1 MASGDPTH
9 DGVVVWTRVSGA
21 DGASVPVHWLVATD
35 AELRDVVAEGD
46 AEALPERD
54 FTVQVVVTG
63 LQPATTYW
71 YGFRAGEAASP
82 VGRTRTAPI
91 GPVERLR
98 VGVVCCSHYETGF
111 FNAYGRLAERDLDV
125 VLHLGDSIYEDRA
138 RLRRVARRHH
148 PPERV
153 ITLDDYRGRY
163 AQYRTDP
170 DLLALLDRHPLVAVW
185 DDHELAGNSWGGGAA
200 RHDAETDGDWRARL
214 EAATRAYREWTP
226 LRLPDP
232 TDPRRLWRR
241 VRLGNLCE
249 LLVLDTRLAGRERP
263 AAGRRA
269 VVRVW
274 DRRRKLLGKAQWR
287 WLEGELAK
295 PAPGWRLVASQVMV
309 APVAVAPGRL
319 GVNPGMWDGYP
330 AQRDRLLKLLAAHPG
345 EAFVVSGDLHSSWAS
360 ELGPAVEISAPAVSA
375 PTFAQALAPRVPGA
389 HHLLEGILRLANPH
403 VRYVDTAHH
412 GYVVLELTPA
422 QLEVQ
427 LWHVAT
433 VRRRDPA
440 EHCAVRFT
448 VARGEPRLLKA

>member
-1 MASGDPTH
+1 VASGDPTH

-21 DGASVPVHWLVATD
+21 EGDSVPVRWRVATD
-35 AELRDVVAEGD
+35 AELHDVVAEGT
-46 AEALPERD
+46 AEAVPEHD
-54 FTVQVVVTG
+54 FTVQVVVTD
-63 LQPATTYW
+63 LHPATTYW
-71 YGFRAGEAASP
+71 YGFGAGDAVSP

-138 RLRRVARRHH
+138 RTSRVARRHE

-170 DLLALLDRHPLVAVW
+170 DLLALLARHPLVAIW
-185 DDHELAGNSWGGGAA
+185 DDHELAGNAWAGGAA
-200 RHDAETDGDWRARL
+200 RHDAETDGDWRSRV

-232 TDPRRLWRR
+232 ADPLRLWRR

-249 LLVLDTRLAGRERP
+249 VLVLDTRLAGRARP
-263 AAGRRA
+263 AAGRRP

-274 DRRRKLLGKAQWR
+274 DRRRRLLGNAQWR
-287 WLEGELAK
+287 WLESELSR

-319 GVNPGMWDGYP
+319 GINPGMWDGYP
-330 AQRDRLLKLLAAHPG
+330 AERDRLLKLLGAHPG
-345 EAFVVSGDLHSSWAS
+345 EAVVVSGDLHSSWAS
-360 ELGPAVEISAPAVSA
+360 ELGPAVELTAPAVSA

-389 HHLLEGILRLANPH
+389 RHLLEWILRWANPH

-412 GYVVLELTPA
+412 GYVVLELTPG
-422 QLEVQ
+422 QLEAQ
-427 LWHVAT
+427 WWHVAT
-433 VRRRDPA
+433 VRHPDPA
-440 EHCAVRFT
+440 EHCAARFT
-448 VARGEPRLLKA
+448 VARGVPRLFKG